1 MMKSNR
7 SFRLR
12 LLLGSV
18 LWTLG
23 LLALAH
29 TIFRAFFFAQLV
41 FTSQD
46 LVLVGLAVL
55 FTTAGLLVVRNALV
69 PFRRLRS
76 DLLELRD
83 GKAQAIAGFYPS
95 EVQPLVDDLNSL
107 LAQRDHAVRE
117 AQAKA
122 GDLAHG
128 LKTPLAILTQEAERV
143 RRNGDAELA
152 SGIEAQ
158 IQRMRRHIEYQLAQA
173 RAAATGN
180 TPGVRSSVKES
191 ADALSRT
198 LQRLYADRIPSIR
211 IDASAEHFVRV
222 QREDLDEML
231 GNLLDNACKWAKS
244 DVLLSSRVVNREL
257 FIAVEDDGPGI
268 AASLRDSVLQR
279 GVRADE
285 AAPGSGLGLA
295 IVVRLVEL
303 YRGSISLDEGPMGG
317 LRTTLCL
324 PVAG

>member
-1 MMKSNR
+1 MKANR

-29 TIFRAFFFAQLV
+29 TIFRLVFFAHFV
-41 FTSQD
+41 FGPQD

-55 FTTAGLLVVRNALV
+55 FTAAGLLVIRYALV

-76 DLLELRD
+76 RLLEVRD
-83 GKAQAIAGFYPS
+83 GKAQAVTGLYPS

-107 LAQRDHAVRE
+107 LEQRDRAVRE

-143 RRNGDAELA
+143 RRNGDPELA
-152 SGIEAQ
+152 AGIEAQ

-180 TPGVRSSVKES
+180 TPGVRCSVKES
-191 ADALSRT
+191 AEALSRT
-198 LQRLYADRIPSIR
+198 LQRLYADRVLSIR
-211 IDASAEHFVRV
+211 IDASEEHFVRV

-231 GNLLDNACKWAKS
+231 GNLLDNACKWAKGH
-244 DVLLSSRVVNREL
+244 VLLASRVVNREL
-257 FIAVEDDGPGI
+257 VITIEDDGPGVDP
-268 AASLRDSVLQR
+268 SLRKPVLQR

-285 AAPGSGLGLA
+285 TAPGSGLGLA
-295 IVVRLVEL
+295 IVRRLAEL
-303 YRGSISLDEGPMGG
+303 YRGSISLGESPMGG
-317 LRTTLCL
+317 LRATVCL

>member
-1 MMKSNR
+1 MKSTG

-29 TIFRAFFFAQLV
+29 TIFRLVFFAHFV
-41 FTSQD
+41 FASQD

-55 FTTAGLLVVRNALV
+55 FTAAGLLVVRNALV

-76 DLLELRD
+76 SLLELRD
-83 GKAQAIAGFYPS
+83 GKAQAVTGSYPS
-95 EVQPLVDDLNSL
+95 EVQPLVNDLNSL
-107 LAQRDHAVRE
+107 LEQRDRAVRE

-143 RRNGDAELA
+143 RRNGDGELA
-152 SGIEAQ
+152 ACIEAQ
-158 IQRMRRHIEYQLAQA
+158 IERMRRQIEYQLAQA
-173 RAAATGN
+173 RATAIGN
-180 TPGVRSSVKES
+180 TLGVRSSVKES
-191 ADALSRT
+191 AEALSRT
-198 LQRLYADRIPSIR
+198 LQRLYAERALSIQ
-211 IDASAEHFVRV
+211 IDASEEHFVRV

-231 GNLLDNACKWAKS
+231 GNLLDNACKWAKGS
-244 DVLLSSRVVNREL
+244 VGLSSHVVNGEL
-257 FIAVEDDGPGI
+257 LIAVEDDGPGI
-268 AASLRDSVLQR
+268 GALLRDSVLQR

-285 AAPGSGLGLA
+285 TAPGSGLGLA

-303 YRGSISLDEGPMGG
+303 YKGSISLEESSRGG
-317 LRTTLCL
+317 LRATVRL